1 MYFIGISYENMLQM
15 LEILLKARLLEAD
28 VNELQI
34 QADTD
39 ISLFLGYKKWV

>member
-1 MYFIGISYENMLQM
+1 MLQM

-39 ISLFLGYKKWV
+39 ISLFLGYKKWVEEFLRQFKVF